1 MPRRVRSG
9 AAINRL
15 SKRGLPRNKNPLW
28 LWLCI
33 TAFALFVIG
42 FFPFFYSFELHN
54 ETDKSPA
61 QPFPVSVDPAHKKIL
76 ENPQADALFTH
87 DNATLSAAVI
97 EAKGAFGLVASA
109 IASLPFYKALGIPE
123 TRFVTI
129 YPGYRKEQVA
139 NAFGMALGWDS
150 AEKQSFLAL
159 ASTSDPALTEGMFV
173 PDTYALENTTETPDV
188 EKLLA
193 DKFQTTILSRYGTS
207 TAAAVPLDEALTIA
221 SLIERETSDPEEMRT
236 ISGIIWNRM
245 FNGMNL
251 QIDASVQYAKADA
264 NSAKSKN
271 PTWWPQLTSN
281 DKYIKS
287 PYNTYANEGLPP
299 TPISNPSIAA
309 VIAALNP
316 VQTDCLFYFHDKNG
330 GFHCSA
336 TYAEHVA
343 LLKKYY
349 GPQAK

>member
-1 MPRRVRSG
+1 M
-9 AAINRL
+9 
-15 SKRGLPRNKNPLW
+15 
-28 LWLCI
+28 
-33 TAFALFVIG
+33 
-42 FFPFFYSFELHN
+42 
-54 ETDKSPA
+54 
-61 QPFPVSVDPAHKKIL
+61 
-76 ENPQADALFTH
+76 
-87 DNATLSAAVI
+87 
-97 EAKGAFGLVASA
+97 
-109 IASLPFYKALGIPE
+109 
-123 TRFVTI
+123 TI